1 MHSTHII
8 TTYQYGTMW
17 LRKKVLVNSGS
28 SAFLAVVLRAH
39 MKHWYSSVSIHSTNK
54 TCFCWAAAD
63 IPTNTAATSITTIMR
78 ATDKDNR
85 PQTRAMM
92 PLLLLLHCP
101 SYHLASRWGQSNR
114 RAMMC
119 DAIPHHG
126 HRSDTSRNMR
136 ALLYL
141 VRNWA
146 IVVITCLGNSV
157 WDGQGKNIQNFPG
170 CVGKSVQL
178 SAISGM
184 QLGKCG
190 SNWSR

>member
-1 MHSTHII
+1 MAPCDCGRKCLSTVAVRLFWQSFWEHTWSTDTAVYPYILQ
-8 TTYQYGTMW
+8 T
-17 LRKKVLVNSGS
+17 RHA
-28 SAFLAVVLRAH
+28 SAELPQTFLLILLLLALL
-39 MKHWYSSVSIHSTNK
+39 
-54 TCFCWAAAD
+54 
-63 IPTNTAATSITTIMR
+63 R

-119 DAIPHHG
+119 DTTPHHG

-190 SNWSR
+190 SNWSG